1 MIAALTNH
9 VNLLLAIN
17 MYIYVY
23 VCVCVHNHP
32 QLSII
37 ILSSPI
43 TTK

>member
-17 MYIYVY
+17 LYIY

>member
-17 MYIYVY
+17 MYIYV
-23 VCVCVHNHP
+23 CVCVHNHP

-37 ILSSPI
+37 IRSSPI
-43 TTK
+43 TTKQ